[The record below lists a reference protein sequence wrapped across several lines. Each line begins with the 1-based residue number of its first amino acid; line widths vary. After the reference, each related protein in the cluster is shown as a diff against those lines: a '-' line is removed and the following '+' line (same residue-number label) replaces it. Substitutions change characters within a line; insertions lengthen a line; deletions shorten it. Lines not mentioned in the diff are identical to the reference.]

1 MHPAQFLLFV
11 KGKTKITMPKKNKVK
26 RQYERFKAD
35 IQNTAEEE
43 IKKIAKR
50 VEKIKE
56 EAKEVGEEIE
66 DSLTEKRVK
75 SKKSSTA

>member
-1 MHPAQFLLFV
+1 
-11 KGKTKITMPKKNKVK
+11 MPKKNKIEK
-26 RQYERFKAD
+26 QYERFEAG
-35 IQNTAEEE
+35 IQKTAEEE

-75 SKKSSTA
+75 SKKSNTA